1 MIDYLSD
8 PDNRSYV
15 LQRLVEHVQLCGVS
29 LGVAFLIAV
38 PLGILLSRYARAA
51 TPTLGTLGAI
61 YTIPSIALFGLLV
74 PFLGIGTLPAVVAL
88 VIYAQFILVR
98 NIVAGLNGV
107 DPAIIEAARGMGMS
121 PLQILA
127 RVELPLALPVI
138 VAGLRIATVTV
149 IAVATVATYI
159 AAGGLGDVLADSI
172 QKIQSLAS
180 AEIEAGAL
188 ALALLAIVADL
199 ILRAVEYA
207 AGRAAGRPS
216 RASALSR

>member
-8 PDNRSYV
+8 PDNRAYV
-15 LQRLVEHVQLCGVS
+15 LQRFVEHLQICGIS
-29 LGVAFLIAV
+29 LGVALLIAV
-38 PLGILLSRYARAA
+38 PLGVALSRYQHAYG
-51 TPTLGTLGAI
+51 PVMGVLGAI
-61 YTIPSIALFGLLV
+61 YTIPSIALFGLLL
-74 PFLGIGTLPAVVAL
+74 PFFGANQTSAIIAL

-98 NIVAGLNGV
+98 NIVTGLRGV
-107 DPAIIEAARGMGMS
+107 DPTIIEAARGMGMS
-121 PLQILA
+121 PLQILG

-138 VAGLRIATVTV
+138 VAGLRIATVTT

-159 AAGGLGDVLADSI
+159 SAGGLGDVLADGI

-188 ALALLAIVADL
+188 ALAILAIAADL